1 MLNFTHRIPTEIR
14 FGKDVT
20 DGLPEVLGR
29 FGRNILLVYGGGSVK
44 RSGLYDR
51 LVSLLT
57 GAGFTVTDCPG
68 VEPNPTVASVRRG
81 VDLCRTKD
89 IDAVL
94 AVGGGSVIDCGKAI
108 ATGRYWDGDLW
119 EMVLQSRAGR
129 KSLPV
134 IAVLTLSATG
144 SEFDNKGVITNP
156 ETKEKYSSVFSFP
169 VVSFCDPTFTF
180 TVPPYQTA
188 CGSADIMS
196 HAIESYFSRTEDS
209 EISDGLA
216 ETIIRTVIHDLPI
229 VLEQPDNYEARA
241 NLMWAS
247 TLACSGMADYGKR
260 YPGKTCH
267 AIGHELSAWYGVTH
281 GESLAIL
288 QPRWMRLI
296 LKKDPSVTPRF
307 ARFARNVWGMPGDDE
322 ADLARRGIEALA
334 DFLANIGIAS
344 TLGELG
350 IGEEHF
356 LDMAVHA
363 DLRGRCTN
371 SYVPLTQEDV
381 LELFRACL

>member
-94 AVGGGSVIDCGKAI
+94 AIGGGSVIDCGKAI
-108 ATGRYWDGDLW
+108 ATGRYWEGDLW

-216 ETIIRTVIHDLPI
+216 ETIIRTVIHDR
-229 VLEQPDNYEARA
+229 N
-241 NLMWAS
+241 
-247 TLACSGMADYGKR
+247 
-260 YPGKTCH
+260 
-267 AIGHELSAWYGVTH
+267 
-281 GESLAIL
+281 
-288 QPRWMRLI
+288 
-296 LKKDPSVTPRF
+296 RF
-307 ARFARNVWGMPGDDE
+307 AA
-322 ADLARRGIEALA
+322 AA
-334 DFLANIGIAS
+334 
-344 TLGELG
+344 
-350 IGEEHF
+350 
-356 LDMAVHA
+356 
-363 DLRGRCTN
+363 
-371 SYVPLTQEDV
+371 
-381 LELFRACL
+381 